1 MLNAVNLQGR
11 FTKDPEQKTTAGG
24 TVICSFQL
32 ASDRSMA
39 KGKEKQTDFIPCVSF
54 GKTAEFISKYFSKG
68 EMAIIS
74 GQLQSRN
81 YEAQDGSKRTAYE
94 VYVRECHFCGGRA
107 SGGTQEAQK
116 ASTAPA
122 SLQDDYADINWD
134 EIPDL
139 PDAF

>member
-1 MLNAVNLQGR
+1 MLNTVNLQGR

-32 ASDRSMA
+32 ASDRSMT

-94 VYVRECHFCGGRA
+94 VYVKECHFCGGKP
-107 SGGTQEAQK
+107 SGGNSGAQNDN
-116 ASTAPA
+116 ST
-122 SLQDDYADINWD
+122 QDDYGEIDWD
-134 EIPDL
+134 AIPDL
-139 PDAF
+139 PDAFM